1 MRTLMALIFLSINLQ
16 GQTPL
21 DILDSFAVFNDN
33 EKFAKELID
42 KGFTLDYHEPED
54 YERQLTKEDLR
65 IGLIDGPG
73 DCKYIIMK
81 SDNSAFK
88 LLMSTYLLD
97 EREDVVIKAEA
108 DGVRFL
114 WMDESENQYF
124 DYISHEGS
132 YEVYYALCNEGVD

>member
-1 MRTLMALIFLSINLQ
+1 MSVKTILRYLANHAHLNSLIFLSINLQ

-21 DILDSFAVFNDN
+21 DLLDSFAVINDN
-33 EKFAKELID
+33 DEFAKELID

-81 SDNSAFK
+81 SDNSAIKCLSALTFW
-88 LLMSTYLLD
+88 MS
-97 EREDVVIKAEA
+97 ERM
-108 DGVRFL
+108 L
-114 WMDESENQYF
+114 S
-124 DYISHEGS
+124 
-132 YEVYYALCNEGVD
+132 

>member
-54 YERQLTKEDLR
+54 YERQLTKDDLK
-65 IGLIDGPG
+65 IGQPVL
-73 DCKYIIMK
+73 
-81 SDNSAFK
+81 
-88 LLMSTYLLD
+88 
-97 EREDVVIKAEA
+97 
-108 DGVRFL
+108 
-114 WMDESENQYF
+114 
-124 DYISHEGS
+124 
-132 YEVYYALCNEGVD
+132 